1 MKITY
6 SNIPPEFREAIEKE
20 AERQIAKLERLLKHT
35 APDLVVLHGSLE
47 KTPRKVEYNLSLNL
61 GLPTGTL
68 HARGTGTEI
77 RTCTK
82 AAFSEIEVQLKKHQE
97 KLRKDYLWKR
107 KRVRPLSG
115 RGAAAD

>member
-6 SNIPPEFREAIEKE
+6 SSIPPEFRDAIEKE

-35 APDLVVLHGSLE
+35 APDLVLFHGSVE
-47 KTPRKVEYNLSLNL
+47 KTPRKVEYNFSVNL
-61 GLPTGTL
+61 KLPTGTL
-68 HARGTGTEI
+68 HACGTGTEI

-82 AAFSEIEVQLKKHQE
+82 AAFAEIEVQVKKHQE

-107 KRVRPLSG
+107 KRARPLSS

>member
-6 SNIPPEFREAIEKE
+6 SNIPPEFRVAIEKE
-20 AERQIAKLERLLKHT
+20 AERQIAKLERLLKHS
-35 APDLVVLHGSLE
+35 APDQVVLHGSLE
-47 KTPRKVEYNLSLNL
+47 KTPRKVEYNFSLNVK
-61 GLPTGTL
+61 LPTGTL
-68 HARGTGTEI
+68 HACGTGSEI

-82 AAFSEIEVQLKKHQE
+82 AAFAEIEVQVKKHRE

-107 KRVRPLSG
+107 KRERPETG